1 MDIKYIYITGLI
13 FIILPA
19 SVQSQN
25 LSSSIKDDMKKEL
38 MKQIK
43 PSLNLSNPSMQ
54 QSPMGANRAVQ
65 SDDLL
70 EFYRKYKSGS
80 GGAEFDDK
88 YRVNP
93 RAITYSS
100 EIPINKLPDGYVVPV
115 YTGGHFI
122 FANPNT
128 NINGLV
134 TPSGMDLSGSK
145 KKKLSAKSKAIL
157 ENVFSIKVE
166 E

>member
-19 SVQSQN
+19 SIQSQN

-54 QSPMGANRAVQ
+54 QSPNAANKTIQ
-65 SDDLL
+65 NDDLL

-80 GGAEFDDK
+80 GGAEFNDR
-88 YRVNP
+88 YQVNP

-100 EIPINKLPDGYVVPV
+100 DIPINKLPDGYVVPV

-122 FANPNT
+122 FANPTSNV
-128 NINGLV
+128 NGLV
-134 TPSGMDLSGSK
+134 TPSGMNLSGWK
-145 KKKLSAKSKAIL
+145 KKKLSAKSKSIL
-157 ENVFSIKVE
+157 ENVFGIRVE